1 MAQIDSYRFLRGITK
16 RMVKSW
22 IKMEPPR
29 EIPWT
34 PSQPLSD
41 CTVAL
46 ISSGGIALKS
56 DQMIDN

>member
-1 MAQIDSYRFLRGITK
+1 MTQIDSYRFLRGITK
-16 RMVKSW
+16 SMVKSW

-29 EIPWT
+29 EMPWT
-34 PSQPLSD
+34 PSKPLSD